1 MKLLEIFKSSDDI
14 WLDKKTLVILRWIAI
29 AGQLITINFVY
40 FILDFS
46 FPFFYCTII
55 IFLGIVT
62 NIFLQFKEKR
72 NLLSDFSSTIYLA
85 YDLTQLTALVFLTGG
100 ITNPFVLLLVIP
112 SVVSST
118 FLSLKSTINLSFIT
132 ASFLLILTVY
142 YFPLPSS
149 GDLHFHVPTYYLYGI
164 PIAIIIGLIFLCY
177 FGARFGLATRKRTE
191 ALNKLELVLAKE
203 HELKSIGVQAAAA
216 AHSLSTPLSTI
227 KLVSKELEKEMV
239 NDEKYSKDIKLLHN
253 QALRCGEILKKLS
266 MSPLKKDEFFEN
278 VKLTDLLT
286 EITNSFREISKKNFS
301 VKSENNKNDFTIKRK
316 AEITYGLRNF
326 IGNASKFSESL
337 IEIKL
342 QTSKQKTQIKI
353 CDDGPGFP
361 EDIKKFLGEPYIH
374 SKDKKIDAKS
384 GLGLGTFIGK
394 TLLERMKANVNFGK
408 CPNLKGAM
416 VTIEWET
423 KNLLSI

>member
-1 MKLLEIFKSSDDI
+1 
-14 WLDKKTLVILRWIAI
+14 
-29 AGQLITINFVY
+29 
-40 FILDFS
+40 
-46 FPFFYCTII
+46 
-55 IFLGIVT
+55 
-62 NIFLQFKEKR
+62 
-72 NLLSDFSSTIYLA
+72 
-85 YDLTQLTALVFLTGG
+85 
-100 ITNPFVLLLVIP
+100 
-112 SVVSST
+112 
-118 FLSLKSTINLSFIT
+118 
-132 ASFLLILTVY
+132 
-142 YFPLPSS
+142 
-149 GDLHFHVPTYYLYGI
+149 
-164 PIAIIIGLIFLCY
+164 
-177 FGARFGLATRKRTE
+177 
-191 ALNKLELVLAKE
+191 
-203 HELKSIGVQAAAA
+203 
-216 AHSLSTPLSTI
+216 
-227 KLVSKELEKEMV
+227 
-239 NDEKYSKDIKLLHN
+239 
-253 QALRCGEILKKLS
+253 

-301 VKSENNKNDFTIKRK
+301 VKSENNKKDFTIKRK